1 MTGGQMI
8 QLLAVELPDYSE
20 DDVLVVV
27 HPVPRHVLEP
37 PQGRR
42 RGRKVEGN
50 VSETLKRDDLVN
62 IRGRWVHSL
71 SRGEDTLLQ
80 FLQTSFLNV
89 QQTRITNLHHLGL
102 LLTGLLD
109 LFGMEYSPSLTRYQG

>member
-1 MTGGQMI
+1 MV
-8 QLLAVELPDYSE
+8 QLLAVVLPGDGE

-50 VSETLKRDDLVN
+50 VSETLEGDDLVN
-62 IRGRWVHSL
+62 IRGRWVHSPG
-71 SRGEDTLLQ
+71 RGEDALLQ
-80 FLQTSFLNV
+80 FLQTSFLDV
-89 QQTRITNLHHLGL
+89 QETRITGLHHLGL
-102 LLTGLLD
+102 LLA
-109 LFGMEYSPSLTRYQG
+109 